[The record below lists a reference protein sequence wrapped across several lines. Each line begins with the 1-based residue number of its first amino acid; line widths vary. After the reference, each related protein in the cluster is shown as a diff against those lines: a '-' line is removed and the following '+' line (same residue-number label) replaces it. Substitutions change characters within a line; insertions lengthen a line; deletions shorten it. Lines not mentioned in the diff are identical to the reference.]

1 MKVTFKKPTR
11 ATLLIYLKPQISS
24 RYQERYKISKAN
36 STITSLCEITQKK
49 GNLLFQR
56 FSNDLPHAFVSRK
69 KRRIEQETRNKQTLL
84 DQCYNITT
92 QLIIAPKFLAFP
104 IGGHEEMQPRFNVI
118 YSCLFIGR
126 RYTCG
131 CKRGER
137 WRPAERESP
146 DRGTTDEMA
155 KKLEDFNDRTCSV
168 QYDATQFNDVPV
180 NPLLST
186 MGFDHFSPSEKTDL
200 RLSKD
205 ERISQKRVTYFVLEF
220 FNFSSRNG
228 IEEI

>member
-1 MKVTFKKPTR
+1 
-11 ATLLIYLKPQISS
+11 
-24 RYQERYKISKAN
+24 
-36 STITSLCEITQKK
+36 
-49 GNLLFQR
+49 
-56 FSNDLPHAFVSRK
+56 
-69 KRRIEQETRNKQTLL
+69 
-84 DQCYNITT
+84 
-92 QLIIAPKFLAFP
+92 
-104 IGGHEEMQPRFNVI
+104 MQPRFNVI
-118 YSCLFIGR
+118 YSCFFIGR

-186 MGFDHFSPSEKTDL
+186 MVFDHFSPSEKTDL

-205 ERISQKRVTYFVLEF
+205 ERISQKRVTYFVPGFL
-220 FNFSSRNG
+220 NFSSRNG
-228 IEEI
+228 TEEI

>member
-1 MKVTFKKPTR
+1 
-11 ATLLIYLKPQISS
+11 
-24 RYQERYKISKAN
+24 
-36 STITSLCEITQKK
+36 
-49 GNLLFQR
+49 
-56 FSNDLPHAFVSRK
+56 
-69 KRRIEQETRNKQTLL
+69 
-84 DQCYNITT
+84 
-92 QLIIAPKFLAFP
+92 
-104 IGGHEEMQPRFNVI
+104 MQPRFNVI

-205 ERISQKRVTYFVLEF
+205 ERISRKKSYLFCPRVFQF
-220 FNFSSRNG
+220 FFAKWY
-228 IEEI
+228 